1 MDRNGGGSVH
11 IVVID
16 DDAAIRDL
24 FGDLLRSEGY
34 RVSLLAAPIP
44 PAELLPL
51 DPDLL
56 ILDLVVGGR
65 YAPDGQTYL
74 HAIKAEPATASL
86 PVMVCSAATDLI
98 ERLRADLER
107 WSCAICPKPFDLDE
121 VLDGV
126 RSCLEESPANAAT
139 G

>member
-1 MDRNGGGSVH
+1 MDQNRGDRAH

-16 DDAAIRDL
+16 DDAPIRDL

-34 RVSLLAAPIP
+34 RASLLAAPVP
-44 PAELLPL
+44 PVDLLQL

-56 ILDLVVGGR
+56 ILDLLVGGR

-74 HAIKAEPATASL
+74 HTIKAEPATASL
-86 PVMVCSAATDLI
+86 PVMVCSAATDVI
-98 ERLRADLER
+98 ERLRVDLER

-126 RSCLEESPANAAT
+126 RSCLEGSPANAAT